1 MSRAGGYTRLWR
13 KFLPF
18 MASVAT
24 NLTTVSLLEVACH
37 SEPAAFAFLARL
49 HLLTEFYLNLTY
61 LLCDTSGGSG
71 PLSSLLSI
79 RASPSVVDHLLSR
92 VGVGSVSESLRAIQ
106 SITLIWRP
114 SLDTLLVL
122 IRSIISVAS

>member
-1 MSRAGGYTRLWR
+1 MSRVEGYTRLWR
-13 KFLPF
+13 KVLPLV
-18 MASVAT
+18 ASAAT
-24 NLTTVSLLEVACH
+24 NLTTVS

-49 HLLTEFYLNLTY
+49 PHLTDLHLDFMYP
-61 LLCDTSGGSG
+61 LCDTSGGSC
-71 PLSSLLSI
+71 PLPSLISI

-92 VGVGSVSESLRAIQ
+92 VGVGSASESLRAIQ

-122 IRSIISVAS
+122 IRSILSVAS